1 MRCTLRILIG
11 AALLLVL
18 VSGCGS
24 RDGTRR
30 PGQIILISMDT
41 VRADAV
47 SGVGS
52 ADATPEIAA
61 IARQG
66 VTFRRF
72 FAASNY
78 TLPSHMTLF
87 TGLDPEE
94 HGVYRGVVSLAPEV
108 RTLAEVLRQAG
119 YRTQAFHEGGY
130 VAPRFGFERGFDEYL
145 EFDPLEMIRD
155 QTQRVMEWVRAAAGE
170 PYFLFLH
177 TYHAHTPYGGYAQ
190 YRDGSPER
198 GLLSEP
204 RIAELRALNIEAPDR
219 AALPRGLRA
228 ECTLYNLLAES
239 WRDSLGCGDESYSAY
254 TDSPHLAADR
264 AAMLAGYQH
273 RIREIDAFVGTLR
286 ETLESLGEWDDTLL
300 ILTAD
305 HGEAFFEYG
314 GHLHAYLPWEEVL
327 WVPLVISYPELLRTV
342 AGREVQG
349 LAGHADLMRSLLVL
363 AGVEAPTQGSG
374 IDLSP
379 VILAEA
385 ELPKDRELFPAIL
398 RAPHL
403 PQQPLRRV
411 ALREPLQYVEGHP
424 EFGDD
429 EGLLLDLA
437 ARDGLNRRAERPEDV
452 AALRAAIA
460 RHRAGLEPAM
470 PLDFRTGE
478 RWVESD
484 APPGEELSDDQRER
498 LRGLGYLR

>member
-1 MRCTLRILIG
+1 MWRTSRMLIG

-18 VSGCGS
+18 FGGCGS
-24 RDGTRR
+24 RDGVGR
-30 PGQIILISMDT
+30 PGRIILVSMDT

-52 ADATPEIAA
+52 ADATPEIAE
-61 IARQG
+61 IARHG

-94 HGVYRGVVSLAPEV
+94 HGVYRGVASLAPEV
-108 RTLAEVLRQAG
+108 RTLAEVLREAG

-145 EFDPLEMIRD
+145 GFAPLEMIRE
-155 QTQRVMEWVRAAAGE
+155 QTQRVMEWVRGAAGE

-177 TYHAHTPYGGYAQ
+177 TYHAHAPYGGYGR
-190 YRDGSPER
+190 YRDQSPDR
-198 GLLSEP
+198 GLLSES
-204 RIAELRALNIEAPDR
+204 RIAELRALNVGAPDR
-219 AALPRGLRA
+219 AALPRELRA
-228 ECTLYNLLAES
+228 ECTLYNLLAET
-239 WRDSLGCGDESYSAY
+239 WRDPLDCGDESYSAY

-273 RIREIDAFVGTLR
+273 RIREIDAFIGTLR
-286 ETLESLGEWDDTLL
+286 ETLESLGEWEDTLL
-300 ILTAD
+300 VLTAD

-314 GHLHAYLPWEEVL
+314 QHLHDYLPWEEVL
-327 WVPLVISYPELLRTV
+327 WVPLVISYPELLGAV

-363 AGVEAPTQGSG
+363 AGVEAPAQGSG

-379 VILAEA
+379 VILGEA
-385 ELPKDRELFPAIL
+385 ELPKEREIFPAIL
-398 RAPHL
+398 RAAHL

-429 EGLLLDLA
+429 AGLLLDLA
-437 ARDGLNRRAERPEDV
+437 ARDGLNRRVERPEDV
-452 AALRAAIA
+452 EALRSAIA
-460 RHRAGLEPAM
+460 RHRAELKPVT

-478 RWVESD
+478 RWVENE
-484 APPGEELSDDQRER
+484 APAGEELSDDQREQ